1 MDYLPLVTHQ
11 ADPNAGSPATT
22 KSAFI
27 GTIKN
32 LLGEN
37 VAVSRDTGVRIGA
50 PHATTGIPYAIS
62 GTATVINSNV
72 SAKLATFTDPIKAI
86 LGTGV
91 HSTQRIII
99 KRKYVAGGGA
109 QVVPEHASART
120 VAIREDVREVML
132 TRYGNDIEMNL
143 NLFLRPKDAE
153 EELTMKLE
161 ASQIGLEKQLIRLGY
176 EAIMDNGIDLAV
188 GIATSRNQM
197 SLSDMSNVY
206 CRQLFGV
213 FAKSA
218 YPITTIMAAAKMAN
232 AYSVSQAEKTVM
244 IIPFGTPELIKF
256 TKPHYMEYN
265 LSGIPASARDK
276 IDLKIPGGRIDEFS
290 NCTIYQH
297 VPPVDMNN
305 GVPFPVVEDSL
316 LSRYVTVVSRVPLPE
331 RDSSNVTT
339 EGIVTDCTDTGAPGH
354 GTFIRGAGG
363 TFAVKD
369 DLYVLNY
376 KTGDRVK
383 LPILQPCPQVGAA
396 MVGMPT
402 AVYFKGHNL
411 SVMCANWETVNTI
424 DIAGRRNPGFAN
436 VNAAGKLALRDWA
449 NIIEDAYN
457 HFYSNP
463 GGRSISEQARR
474 LITIGLQMTHFI
486 RRSRFKMRSGILA
499 APGSST
505 GELLYAYSSCSVST
519 NPSTELGKLGLR
531 VYLGAA
537 IYRPE
542 NIFILPNIAFE
553 SVVSDVL
560 VPCSNFPD
568 GTVVHHTEEDTRNA
582 VFAKDREYQDWYCN
596 PGIVGCFLGHSEN
609 FGSPVE
615 TNLAR
620 HVLYNTPG
628 DTEDQEFALHAGP
641 IENVKEGELPKDR
654 NITEAAADSLFRPHV
669 TDDGHSFNINVA
681 NSSVFDKTGRQVI
694 NNTGPL
700 GELDVPHRIGR
711 LNGLVEFNESGP
723 V

>member
-1 MDYLPLVTHQ
+1 MEFLPLVSHQ
-11 ADPNAGSPATT
+11 ANPNAGSPAST

-32 LLGEN
+32 LLGDN

-62 GTATVINSNV
+62 GSATVINSNV

-188 GIATSRNQM
+188 GIALSRNQM

-232 AYSVSQAEKTVM
+232 AYAVSQAEKTVM
-244 IIPFGTPELIKF
+244 IVPFGTPELIKF

-265 LSGIPASARDK
+265 LSGIPPSAREK

-305 GVPFPVVEDSL
+305 GVPFPIVEDSL
-316 LSRYVTVVSRVPLPE
+316 LSRYVTILSRVCLPE
-331 RDSSNVTT
+331 RGTHTHTSSQYIYN
-339 EGIVTDCTDTGAPGH
+339 
-354 GTFIRGAGG
+354 GAGNADTAG
-363 TFAVKD
+363 VYTVKN
-369 DLYVLNY
+369 DLQVINY

-383 LPILQPCPQVGAA
+383 LPIVQTCARTGTVGT
-396 MVGMPT
+396 GGHMPPDK
-402 AVYFKGHNL
+402 AIYFKGVNITVLHNNYAQL
-411 SVMCANWETVNTI
+411 GGGATANRKAELLNQLR
-424 DIAGRRNPGFAN
+424 ACHAELFGSE
-436 VNAAGKLALRDWA
+436 NAANANAMLADFTA
-449 NIIEDAYN
+449 MAD
-457 HFYSNP
+457 H
-463 GGRSISEQARR
+463 
-474 LITIGLQMTHFI
+474 THFV

-499 APGSST
+499 APGAAT

-531 VYLGAA
+531 VYLGSA

-553 SVVSDVL
+553 AVISDML
-560 VPCSNFPD
+560 VPCFNFPE
-568 GTVVHHTEEDTRNA
+568 GTVVHHEEAGKLNTA
-582 VFAKDREYQDWYCN
+582 VFLDNANYDDWICTKKICDSFT
-596 PGIVGCFLGHSEN
+596 PFAQCTAVPQCM
-609 FGSPVE
+609 
-615 TNLAR
+615 
-620 HVLYNTPG
+620 LYDTPG
-628 DTEDQEFALHAGP
+628 DVAEVPIVRDAHTYTGP
-641 IENVKEGELPKDR
+641 SG
-654 NITEAAADSLFRPHV
+654 NIAHDIGGYAADQLFRAHA
-669 TDDGHSFNINVA
+669 TDEGHSFNVNVA
-681 NSSVFDKTGRQVI
+681 NSSVFDEKGIQVI

-711 LNGLVEFNESGP
+711 INGLVEFNESGP

>member
-1 MDYLPLVTHQ
+1 MEYLPLVTHQ
-11 ADPNAGSPATT
+11 ADPNAGSPAST

-62 GTATVINSNV
+62 GSATVINSNV

-99 KRKYVAGGGA
+99 KRKYVAGGSA

-188 GIATSRNQM
+188 GIALSRNQM

-232 AYSVSQAEKTVM
+232 AYAVSQAEKTVM
-244 IIPFGTPELIKF
+244 IVPFGTPELIKF

-265 LSGIPASARDK
+265 LSGVPPSAREK

-316 LSRYVTVVSRVPLPE
+316 LSRYVTILSRVCLPE
-331 RDSSNVTT
+331 RGTHDDVT
-339 EGIVTDCTDTGAPGH
+339 EPFVIDRAGAVGGV
-354 GTFIRGAGG
+354 GTYS
-363 TFAVKD
+363 VKN
-369 DLYVLNY
+369 DLQVINY
-376 KTGDRVK
+376 KTGDRIK
-383 LPILQPCPQVGAA
+383 LPIVQTCKRVAVAGGAPPPEKCIYYKSTNITILRDQYDNMA
-396 MVGMPT
+396 GCAAALENQQT
-402 AVYFKGHNL
+402 GYENRLRDCYAELFDENAGL
-411 SVMCANWETVNTI
+411 SVAEMYADFEKVA
-424 DIAGRRNPGFAN
+424 D
-436 VNAAGKLALRDWA
+436 
-449 NIIEDAYN
+449 
-457 HFYSNP
+457 
-463 GGRSISEQARR
+463 Q
-474 LITIGLQMTHFI
+474 THFV

-499 APGSST
+499 APGAST

-531 VYLGAA
+531 VYLGSA

-553 SVVSDVL
+553 AVVSDVL
-560 VPCSNFPD
+560 VPCFNFPE
-568 GTVVHHTEEDTRNA
+568 GTVVHHEEEGNQNKA
-582 VFAKDREYQDWYCN
+582 VFFKDTEYTDWVCTDEISN
-596 PGIVGCFLGHSEN
+596 SFARLGQCTSIPQCF
-609 FGSPVE
+609 
-615 TNLAR
+615 
-620 HVLYNTPG
+620 LYNTPG
-628 DTEDQEFALHAGP
+628 DVTEER
-641 IENVKEGELPKDR
+641 IEKDSPTYPKTDGSTVTRTEGQF
-654 NITEAAADSLFRPHV
+654 AADQLFRAHA
-669 TDDGHSFNINVA
+669 TDDGHAFNVNVA
-681 NSSVFDKTGRQVI
+681 NSSVFDKQGVQVI

-711 LNGLVEFNESGP
+711 INGLVEFNESGP